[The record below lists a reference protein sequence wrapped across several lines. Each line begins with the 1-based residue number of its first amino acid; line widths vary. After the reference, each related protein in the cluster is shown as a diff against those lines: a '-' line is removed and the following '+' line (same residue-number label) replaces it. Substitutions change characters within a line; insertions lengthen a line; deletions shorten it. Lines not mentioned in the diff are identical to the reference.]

1 MKIGALT
8 LPRSETE
15 DIQNDLK
22 AKLVAGELPPGQKLK
37 PAELQGEYGCSAN
50 TVRDALMRLVNL
62 GLVEFQLQRGF
73 RATES
78 TLQRRSDVARF
89 RMLLEQEGAAE
100 SMKRGGV
107 AWEAK
112 LTGDHY
118 ALSHIERKI
127 QAAGDVSEYVRLW
140 TDAEREFHETLIS
153 ACASPL
159 HIEAWR
165 QVYLQFRQQNIGH
178 HRDFGSN
185 AFATILSE
193 HQAIV
198 DAALARDEA
207 ACRRAIHQHLVRNI
221 LPDDAVEGS
230 DHLARSSP

>member
-1 MKIGALT
+1 MEISPLS

-22 AKLVAGELPPGQKLK
+22 AKLVAGELAPGRKLK
-37 PAELQGEYGCSAN
+37 PADLQGEYGCSAN
-50 TVRDALMRLVNL
+50 TVRDVLMRLVNL

-73 RATES
+73 WATES
-78 TLQRRSDVARF
+78 TLERRSDVARF

-107 AWEAK
+107 GWEAK
-112 LTGDHY
+112 LTGAHH
-118 ALSHIERKI
+118 ALSHIEHQI
-127 QAAGDVSEYVRLW
+127 QAAGEVTEFIHLW
-140 TDAEREFHETLIS
+140 TDAEQDFHETMIS

-159 HIEAWR
+159 HIQTWR
-165 QVYLQFRQQNIGH
+165 QVYLQFRQQNIGQQ
-178 HRDFGSN
+178 RDFGSN
-185 AFATILSE
+185 AFATILTE

-207 ACRRAIHQHLVRNI
+207 ACRRAIHQHLARNI
-221 LPDDAVEGS
+221 LPPDGTANEEWIY
-230 DHLARSSP
+230 R